1 MTRRAMNTTA
11 TATTA
16 DDTLRQRPVIGY
28 LHERCLI
35 TDRLR
40 TDLEEMGEL
49 RFVRPTVED
58 LADVDVLCTFAGFF
72 LDRDLMEATPRLLA
86 CVDLGTAIHC
96 DVAAATDL
104 GIAVLHAP
112 GTNAQAVAEH
122 TIGLALALGN
132 GIVRS
137 DRRMRSGD
145 FKLAHVRTW
154 GLEFQGRTIGL
165 VGFGHVARRVARI
178 AQAGLGMRVLV
189 WCRKPGEAEAAG
201 YEAVPLPD
209 LMGIA
214 DIVSVHLAFNPETR
228 GLLSGDLLRLMKP
241 SALIVV
247 TARVEVLDLDTL
259 TELVVQER
267 IAGAALDTWP
277 NHDPDYSSPLMGH
290 GNVVLTEANA
300 GLTDVATRNM
310 ADAVA
315 DAVRATLERTPP
327 TVATI
332 ANPDAWPPRPLGGR
346 DV

>member
-1 MTRRAMNTTA
+1 MTTTA
-11 TATTA
+11 TASSA
-16 DDTLRQRPVIGY
+16 DGKLGRRPVIGY

-40 TDLEEMGEL
+40 ADLEEMGDL
-49 RFVRPTVED
+49 RLVQPTVAG
-58 LADVDVLCTFAGFF
+58 LAGVDVLCTFAGFF
-72 LDRDLMEATPRLLA
+72 LGRDLLEASPRLLA

-112 GTNAQAVAEH
+112 GANAQAVAEQ
-122 TIGLALALGN
+122 TVGLALAAGN

-137 DRRMRSGD
+137 DRRMRTGE

-154 GLEFQGRTIGL
+154 GMEFQGRTIGL

-189 WCRKPGEAEAAG
+189 WCRQPEEAEAAG
-201 YEAVPLPD
+201 YEAVPLPE
-209 LMGIA
+209 LMGTA
-214 DIVSVHLAFNPETR
+214 DVVSVHLALNPESR

-241 SALIVV
+241 SALMVV

-259 TELVVQER
+259 TELVVQEH

-277 NHDPDYSSPLMGH
+277 NHIPDYSSPLMDH
-290 GNVVLTEANA
+290 ANVVLTEANA
-300 GLTDVATRNM
+300 GLTDIAARNM

-315 DAVRATLERTPP
+315 DAVRATLARTPP
-327 TVATI
+327 AVATVA
-332 ANPDAWPPRPLGGR
+332 NPAAWPPRPLGGR
-346 DV
+346 NRR

>member
-1 MTRRAMNTTA
+1 MTTTA

-16 DDTLRQRPVIGY
+16 DGTLPRRPVIGY

-40 TDLEEMGEL
+40 SDLEAMGEL
-49 RFVRPTVED
+49 RLVPPTVEG

-72 LDRDLMEATPRLLA
+72 LDRDLLEAAPRLLA

-96 DVAAATDL
+96 DVDAATDL

-112 GTNAQAVAEH
+112 GANAQAVAEH
-122 TIGLALALGN
+122 TMGLALALGN

-137 DRRMRSGD
+137 DRRMRSGE

-154 GLEFQGRTIGL
+154 GLEFHGRTIGL

-178 AQAGLGMRVLV
+178 ARAGLGMRVLV
-189 WCRKPGEAEAAG
+189 WCRQPGEAESAG
-201 YEAVPLPD
+201 YEPVSLPE
-209 LMGIA
+209 LMGSA
-214 DIVSVHLAFNPETR
+214 DIVSVHLALNPGTR
-228 GLLSGDLLRLMKP
+228 GLLSGELLRLMKP
-241 SALIVV
+241 SALVVV

-277 NHDPDYSSPLMGH
+277 DHIPDYSSPLMAH
-290 GNVVLTEANA
+290 PNVVLTEANA
-300 GLTDVATRNM
+300 GLTDIAARNM
-310 ADAVA
+310 ANAVA
-315 DAVRATLERTPP
+315 DAVRATLQRTRPS
-327 TVATI
+327 VATI
-332 ANPDAWPPRPLGGR
+332 VNPDAWPPRPLGGR
-346 DV
+346 TL

>member
-1 MTRRAMNTTA
+1 MTTTA
-11 TATTA
+11 TAATA
-16 DDTLRQRPVIGY
+16 EDTLRRRPVIGY

-40 TDLEEMGEL
+40 ADLEEMGEL
-49 RFVRPTVED
+49 RFVQPTAED

-72 LDRDLMEATPRLLA
+72 LDRDVLEAAPRLLA

-96 DVAAATDL
+96 DVDAATDL

-112 GTNAQAVAEH
+112 GANAQAVAEH
-122 TIGLALALGN
+122 TIALALALGN

-154 GLEFQGRTIGL
+154 GVEFQGRTIGL

-189 WCRKPGEAEAAG
+189 WCRQPGEAEAAG
-201 YEAVPLPD
+201 FEAVSLPE
-209 LMGIA
+209 LMGTA
-214 DIVSVHLAFNPETR
+214 DIVSVHLALNPGTQ
-228 GLLSGDLLRLMKP
+228 GLLSGELLHLMKS

-259 TELVVQER
+259 TELMVQRR

-277 NHDPDYSSPLMGH
+277 NHDPDYSSPLMDH
-290 GNVVLTEANA
+290 PNVVLTEANA
-300 GLTDVATRNM
+300 GLTDVAARNM

-315 DAVRATLERTPP
+315 DAVRATLEGTQPA
-327 TVATI
+327 VATV
-332 ANPDAWPPRPLGGR
+332 ANPDAWPPRLLGGR
-346 DV
+346 TL

>member
-1 MTRRAMNTTA
+1 MTTTA
-11 TATTA
+11 TPTTA
-16 DDTLRQRPVIGY
+16 DRTVRRRPVIGY

-40 TDLEEMGEL
+40 ADLEEMGEL
-49 RFVRPTVED
+49 RLVQPTVAG
-58 LADVDVLCTFAGFF
+58 LAGVDVLCTFAGFF
-72 LDRDLMEATPRLLA
+72 LDRDLLEASSRLLA

-96 DVAAATDL
+96 DVDAATDL

-112 GTNAQAVAEH
+112 GANAQAVAEH
-122 TIGLALALGN
+122 TVGLALALGN

-137 DRRMRSGD
+137 DRRMRSGE

-154 GLEFQGRTIGL
+154 GMEFQGRTIGL

-189 WCRKPGEAEAAG
+189 WCRQPEAAEAAG
-201 YEAVPLPD
+201 YETVPLPE
-209 LMGIA
+209 LMATA
-214 DIVSVHLAFNPETR
+214 DVVSVHLALNPATR
-228 GLLSGDLLRLMKP
+228 GLLNEELLRLMKP
-241 SALIVV
+241 SALVVV
-247 TARVEVLDLDTL
+247 TARVEVLDLETL
-259 TELVVQER
+259 TELVVQDR

-277 NHDPDYSSPLMGH
+277 NHIPDYSSPLMGH

-300 GLTDVATRNM
+300 GLTDIAARNM

-315 DAVRATLERTPP
+315 DAVRAALERTPP
-327 TVATI
+327 AVATV

-346 DV
+346 SR

>member
-1 MTRRAMNTTA
+1 MTTTA
-11 TATTA
+11 TATA
-16 DDTLRQRPVIGY
+16 CHGPPGRRPVIGY
-28 LHERCLI
+28 LHDRCLI
-35 TDRLR
+35 TERLR
-40 TDLEEMGEL
+40 ADLEQMGEL
-49 RFVRPTVED
+49 RLVQPTAED

-72 LDRDLMEATPRLLA
+72 LERDLLAAAPRLLA

-96 DVAAATDL
+96 DVDAATDL

-112 GTNAQAVAEH
+112 GANAQAVAEH

-137 DRRMRSGD
+137 DRRMRSGE

-154 GLEFQGRTIGL
+154 GVEFGGRTIGL

-178 AQAGLGMRVLV
+178 ARDGLGMRVLV
-189 WCRKPGEAEAAG
+189 WCRQPGEAQAAG
-201 YEAVPLPD
+201 YEAVPLPE
-209 LMGIA
+209 LMGTA
-214 DIVSVHLAFNPETR
+214 DIVSVHLSLNPGTR
-228 GLLSGDLLRLMKP
+228 GLLSGELLRLMKP
-241 SALIVV
+241 GALIVV

-277 NHDPDYSSPLMGH
+277 NHIPDYSSPLMDH

-300 GLTDVATRNM
+300 GLTDIAARNM
-310 ADAVA
+310 AGAVA
-315 DAVRATLERTPP
+315 DAVRATLDRTPP
-327 TVATI
+327 AVATV

-346 DV
+346 DPGGRRR